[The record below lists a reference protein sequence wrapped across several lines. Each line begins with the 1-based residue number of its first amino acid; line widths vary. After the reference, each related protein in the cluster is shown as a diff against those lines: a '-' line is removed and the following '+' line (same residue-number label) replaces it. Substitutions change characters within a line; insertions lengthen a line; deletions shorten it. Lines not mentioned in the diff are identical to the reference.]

1 MASLPRWPSAIR
13 SAPPK
18 EILHGGV
25 TMNLKIG
32 QRFPDIELP
41 DQDGQP
47 AKLSELAGKF
57 PFILSF
63 YRGYW

>member
-1 MASLPRWPSAIR
+1 MKLAI
-13 SAPPK
+13 
-18 EILHGGV
+18 GG
-25 TMNLKIG
+25 
-32 QRFPDIELP
+32 RFPDIELP
-41 DQDGQP
+41 DQEGQQ